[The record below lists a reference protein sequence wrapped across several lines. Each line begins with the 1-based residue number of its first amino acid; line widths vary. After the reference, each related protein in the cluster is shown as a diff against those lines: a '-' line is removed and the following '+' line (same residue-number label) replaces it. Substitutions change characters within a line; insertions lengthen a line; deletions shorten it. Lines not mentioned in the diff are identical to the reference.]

1 MKKMKLDNGIR
12 MMEWWGRGGGRG
24 QYIPED
30 TFGKFHWENDVWA

>member
-12 MMEWWGRGGGRG
+12 MMEWWGGGRG